1 MGLAYLPDGTM
12 IDYKEYIQKHPRW
25 QKVRETRFKFDDRRC
40 AICHKDLSNSTYQTH
55 HLSYLRL
62 GQERI
67 RDVITLCGACHNEFH
82 ENWSKN
88 EFWKGKESGHWEV
101 FDLQSTAM
109 ICSENWR
116 KDRLICRD
124 TSAPNLFNN
133 DVLRGVIDQFFRE
146 NQFKKR
152 PIIDPHDIALFVRNK
167 RYELYFDA
175 EERGLTVEQFL
186 DEYYGKKV
194 RGKNP
199 LRVEAGRRNG
209 PFDHEPKSFHRH
221 YSENANII
229 ILMQKVDEIERTE

>member
-1 MGLAYLPDGTM
+1 M
-12 IDYKEYIQKHPRW
+12 
-25 QKVRETRFKFDDRRC
+25 
-40 AICHKDLSNSTYQTH
+40 
-55 HLSYLRL
+55 
-62 GQERI
+62 
-67 RDVITLCGACHNEFH
+67 
-82 ENWSKN
+82 
-88 EFWKGKESGHWEV
+88 
-101 FDLQSTAM
+101 
-109 ICSENWR
+109 
-116 KDRLICRD
+116 
-124 TSAPNLFNN
+124 
-133 DVLRGVIDQFFRE
+133 RE

-229 ILMQKVDEIERTE
+229 ILMQKVDEIERT